1 MTTSIS
7 IKRAKPRGLAGM
19 CVLALMAALA
29 LSACGKIAA
38 APAAEQRHV
47 FLIVMENKSPQQA
60 LQGSFTAS
68 LAAKYRVAGSYTAIS
83 HPSLPNYLAMTSG
96 QTYGIQDDNYYVL
109 PRGGIGDQLTAA
121 RVSWRAYMEGMS
133 RGCLDS
139 PSPYALRHNPFA
151 YYGGACPSNV
161 VPFTSLRADLNSPN
175 APRFSWI
182 SPDVCHDQHSCTV
195 AVGDDWLRE
204 TVGLITQSKPWTSNG
219 LLVITWD
226 EDDSSGNNHVL
237 TLFISPNQSH
247 RVSNQP
253 YTHYSLL
260 ATIENVLGVGRLGEA
275 AGAKVMSDLL
285 AA

>member
-1 MTTSIS
+1 
-7 IKRAKPRGLAGM
+7 M
-19 CVLALMAALA
+19 CVLALMAVMA
-29 LSACGKIAA
+29 LSACSKIAA

-68 LAAKYRVAGSYTAIS
+68 LAAKYRVAGNYTAIS

-151 YYGGACPSNV
+151 YYGGACPNNV
-161 VPFTSLRADLNSPN
+161 VPFTSLAADLNAPN

-182 SPDVCHDQHSCTV
+182 SPDVCHDQHSCNV
-195 AVGDDWLRE
+195 AVGDDWLRQ
-204 TVGLITQSKPWTSNG
+204 TVGMITQSKAWTSNG
-219 LLVITWD
+219 LLIVTWD
-226 EDDSSGNNHVL
+226 EDDSSGNNRVL